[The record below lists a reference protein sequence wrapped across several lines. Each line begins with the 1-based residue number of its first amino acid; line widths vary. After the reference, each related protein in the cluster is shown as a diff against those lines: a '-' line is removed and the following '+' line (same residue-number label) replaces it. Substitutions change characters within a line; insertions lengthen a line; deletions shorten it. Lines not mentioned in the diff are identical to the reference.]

1 MTVKFYKFGADIVRK
16 DIKVFIFLLILLN
29 ILFCIYM
36 IYALGGIENSNIL
49 GDLSSL
55 YLKDPFETI
64 EMLSIIFI
72 PWLITFLTKII
83 FFSSK
88 NITLKIFLMLMTIYI
103 LSTLV
108 VTGSIFIFWIYSH

>member
-1 MTVKFYKFGADIVRK
+1 MKK
-16 DIKVFIFLLILLN
+16 DIKVFMCLLILFN

-36 IYALGGIENSNIL
+36 IYALGGLENSNIL
-49 GDLSSL
+49 SDLSGL
-55 YLKDPFETI
+55 YLKDPFETL

-83 FFSSK
+83 FFSRK
-88 NITLKIFLMLMTIYI
+88 NITLNIFLILITIYI

-108 VTGSIFIFWIYSH
+108 VTGSIFIFWVYSH